1 MEGSVYGPHGP
12 RVMSINVTLIPSERT
27 FTVERDE
34 PILAAAIRQGIG
46 LPYGC
51 RDGAC
56 GSCKSRLMEG
66 RVVEVAYQRLGA
78 SGAQGGT
85 ALRGRG
91 QGQDVPKR
99 SQSLQHAQ
107 THIATA
113 DDQQGRTTK
122 SAVWRHRGLIRSK
135 MEGSVYGPHGPRVMS
150 INVTL
155 IPSERTF
162 TVERDEP
169 ILAAA
174 IRQGIGLPYGC
185 RDGACGSCKSRL
197 MEGRVIHGAHQAKAL
212 SEAEEAAGYLLP
224 CCATPQTD
232 CVIEARS
239 VTAEGQFPI
248 LKLPSRV
255 LSIDKPTADV
265 AIVKLQLPATQN
277 LQYRAGQYVEFIM
290 RDGARRS
297 YSMANAPSR
306 LGTPPAIEL
315 HIRHMPGG
323 RFTDHVFGAMKEKE
337 ILRMEGPF
345 GTFFLREDSTKP
357 IVLLASG
364 TGFAP
369 IKALIEQMQD
379 RDIQRPTVLYW
390 GCRSR
395 ADLYL
400 HEWTLEAAAKM
411 PQLRYVPVLSEP
423 QPQDSWTGRTG
434 LVHQAVMADLPDLS
448 QHQVYACGVPIMVES
463 AQRDF
468 VQRCGLPA
476 EEFYADSFTS
486 EADKVQGA

>member
-1 MEGSVYGPHGP
+1 
-12 RVMSINVTLIPSERT
+12 MSIQVTLIPSQRA

-56 GSCKSRLMEG
+56 GSCKSRL
-66 RVVEVAYQRLGA
+66 V
-78 SGAQGGT
+78 
-85 ALRGRG
+85 
-91 QGQDVPKR
+91 
-99 SQSLQHAQ
+99 
-107 THIATA
+107 
-113 DDQQGRTTK
+113 
-122 SAVWRHRGLIRSK
+122 
-135 MEGSVYGPHGPRVMS
+135 
-150 INVTL
+150 
-155 IPSERTF
+155 
-162 TVERDEP
+162 
-169 ILAAA
+169 
-174 IRQGIGLPYGC
+174 
-185 RDGACGSCKSRL
+185 
-197 MEGRVIHGAHQAKAL
+197 EGRVIHGAHQSKAL
-212 SEAEEAAGYLLP
+212 SDAEEAAGFILP

-232 CVIEARS
+232 CVVEARS
-239 VTAEGQFPI
+239 VPGEGQFPV

-255 LSIDKPTADV
+255 LSLDKPTTDV
-265 AIVKLQLPATQN
+265 AILKLQLPATQN
-277 LQYRAGQYVEFIM
+277 LQYRAGQYVEFIL

-345 GTFFLREDSTKP
+345 GSFFLREDSSKP
-357 IVLLASG
+357 LVLLASG

-369 IKALIEQMQD
+369 IKALIEHMQD
-379 RDIQRPTVLYW
+379 QGMTRPAVLYW
-390 GCRSR
+390 GCRSL

-400 HEWTLEAAAKM
+400 HEWALQQVQAL
-411 PQLRYVPVLSEP
+411 PWLRYIPVLSEP
-423 QPQDSWTGRTG
+423 KAQDAWTGRTG
-434 LVHQAVMADLPDLS
+434 LVHQAVMADCPDLS
-448 QHQVYACGVPIMVES
+448 GHQVYACGAPIMVES

-468 VQRCGLPA
+468 VERCGLPA

-486 EADKVQGA
+486 EADKALGV